1 MTIRPLSQKE
11 SQLEKKFVAM
21 VQSRGGLARK
31 FVSPNQRGVPD
42 RIVVWP
48 KGHIHFVELK
58 THNGKL
64 GKLQISEQKKLTER
78 GCTVFNLY
86 GLHDIEQYI
95 TNVAKTVMVE
105 KVAA

>member
-1 MTIRPLSQKE
+1 MKTRPLSQKE

-31 FVSPNQRGVPD
+31 FVSPNKRGVPD

-86 GLHDIEQYI
+86 GLQDIQQYI
-95 TNVAKTVMVE
+95 TNVAKTVLVE